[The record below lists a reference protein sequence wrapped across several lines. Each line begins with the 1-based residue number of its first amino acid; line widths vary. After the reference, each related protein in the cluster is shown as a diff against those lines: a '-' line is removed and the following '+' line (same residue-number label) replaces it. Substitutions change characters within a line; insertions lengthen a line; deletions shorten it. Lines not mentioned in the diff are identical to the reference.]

1 MAVYGSTFLLTLT
14 NPMTILSFAAV
25 FAGLGAAETA
35 RDYGAAMVL
44 VLGVFVGSV
53 LWWFAL
59 SGVVSLFRERFDVYA
74 LRWVNRISGVV
85 LAGFGVVALVS
96 LL

>member
-1 MAVYGSTFLLTLT
+1 
-14 NPMTILSFAAV
+14 
-25 FAGLGAAETA
+25 
-35 RDYGAAMVL
+35 MVL

-59 SGVVSLFRERFDVYA
+59 SGVVSLFRERFDVSA

-85 LAGFGVVALVS
+85 LAGFGVAALVS